1 MAYSNELTEIA
12 LNELKLHGVKGQ
24 TRDTNG
30 GHIEIAWQVVPEK
43 EVRRV
48 FVAKT
53 TSDWRARMNTRAE
66 VRKLLR
72 ADNVT
77 LKSQNEKQLR
87 PKPQP
92 LTKALELPQP
102 DAIVPIPD
110 QMKALRG
117 EVADLTELVLRLTK
131 IATGMREVLTTH
143 VPKPQPA
150 APVMKPS
157 SRSIKLVEYLSLD
170 RWIAISALVRDTGL
184 TPTQIKL
191 KLHYLKTHD
200 QIEIYRGEVRLK
212 PAPVKPTAKKAT
224 KKVTKTKPPV
234 RRKRAQQLGALQAE
248 QAA

>member
-53 TSDWRARMNTRAE
+53 ASDWRARMNTRAE

-77 LKSQNEKQLR
+77 LKAQNEKPEK
-87 PKPQP
+87 PKP

-102 DAIVPIPD
+102 DAVVPIPD

-117 EVADLTELVLRLTK
+117 ELADLTELVLRLTK

-150 APVMKPS
+150 APAVKPS

-170 RWIAISALVRDTGL
+170 RWITISALVRDTGL

-191 KLHYLKTHD
+191 KLHYLKQHD

-212 PAPVKPTAKKAT
+212 PAVPKPSAKKAA
-224 KKVTKTKPPV
+224 KKVAKAKQPA
-234 RRKRAQQLGALQAE
+234 RKKRAQRIGLHEVAP
-248 QAA
+248 AA

>member
-24 TRDTNG
+24 SRDTNG

-53 TSDWRARMNTRAE
+53 ASDWRARMNTRAE

-77 LKSQNEKQLR
+77 LKAQNER
-87 PKPQP
+87 PQKPKP

-102 DAIVPIPD
+102 DAVVPIPD

-131 IATGMREVLTTH
+131 IAAGMREVLTTH
-143 VPKPQPA
+143 VPKPQPE
-150 APVMKPS
+150 APVVKPS
-157 SRSIKLVEYLSLD
+157 SRSIKLVEYLALD
-170 RWIAISALVRDTGL
+170 RWVSISALVRDTGL

-191 KLHYLKTHD
+191 KLHYLKTHS

-212 PAPVKPTAKKAT
+212 PTETQPPTKKAAKKE
-224 KKVTKTKPPV
+224 KLKTKPPA
-234 RRKRAQQLGALQAE
+234 RKKRARQLHQVE
-248 QAA
+248 QAATA

>member
-12 LNELKLHGVKGQ
+12 LNELKLHGVKGH

-53 TSDWRARMNTRAE
+53 ASDWRARMNTRAE

-77 LKSQNEKQLR
+77 LKSQNEKQPQK
-87 PKPQP
+87 PKP

-102 DAIVPIPD
+102 DAVIPLPD
-110 QMKALRG
+110 QFKALRG

-150 APVMKPS
+150 APEMKPS

-191 KLHYLKTHD
+191 KLHYLKQHD
-200 QIEIYRGEVRLK
+200 QIEIYRCEVSF
-212 PAPVKPTAKKAT
+212 PWCS
-224 KKVTKTKPPV
+224 
-234 RRKRAQQLGALQAE
+234 RAC
-248 QAA
+248 

>member
-1 MAYSNELTEIA
+1 MPLSELPQGLRL
-12 LNELKLHGVKGQ
+12 LNELKLHGVKGL

-53 TSDWRARMNTRAE
+53 ASDWRARMNTRAG

-72 ADNVT
+72 ADNVV
-77 LKSQNEKQLR
+77 LKAQNEKPQK
-87 PKPQP
+87 PKP
-92 LTKALELPQP
+92 LAKALELPQP
-102 DAIVPIPD
+102 DTVVPMPD

-117 EVADLTELVLRLTK
+117 ELADLTELVLRLTR

-150 APVMKPS
+150 VPDVKPS

-170 RWIAISALVRDTGL
+170 RWTTTSALVRDTGL
-184 TPTQIKL
+184 SPAQIKL
-191 KLHYLKTHD
+191 KLHYLKQHG

-212 PAPVKPTAKKAT
+212 PAVPKPSAKKAAN
-224 KKVTKTKPPV
+224 KAAKTKPPA
-234 RRKRAQQLGALQAE
+234 RKKRAQRIGLHEVAP
-248 QAA
+248 AA

>member
-53 TSDWRARMNTRAE
+53 ASDWRARMNTRAE

-77 LKSQNEKQLR
+77 LKAKNERPQK
-87 PKPQP
+87 PKP
-92 LTKALELPQP
+92 LMKALELPQP
-102 DAIVPIPD
+102 DAVVPIPD

-117 EVADLTELVLRLTK
+117 ELADLTELVLRLTK

-150 APVMKPS
+150 APVVKPS

-170 RWIAISALVRDTGL
+170 RWTTISALVRDTGL

-191 KLHYLKTHD
+191 KLHYLKSHD

-212 PAPVKPTAKKAT
+212 PAVPKPSGTKAAKKVA
-224 KKVTKTKPPV
+224 KTKPPA
-234 RRKRAQQLGALQAE
+234 RKKRAQQIGMHE
-248 QAA
+248 AAA